1 MRFLKTVFELVRI
14 YGMFSVLSFKSTSS
28 ELGMVKNTRDMVKGL
43 NLLYLWCG
51 VFQALL
57 YGWCLAGG
65 RGC

>member
-28 ELGMVKNTRDMVKGL
+28 ELGMVKNTWDMVKGL

-57 YGWCLAGG
+57 CGWCLAGG